1 MRRFT
6 LQPMSVL
13 VTGATSQVGVFLLP
27 RLANQGF
34 TVHALSR
41 APRCDQ
47 NPGVIWH
54 TVDIEE
60 GDLPSVEVACAIH
73 LAPLPLLPSLLP
85 LLAPN
90 GLQRVI
96 GFGSTSRFSKQ
107 NSADLDE
114 RTFAF
119 KLAKAEREIASFCEP
134 LGIPWT
140 VFRPTL
146 IYGCGMDKNITV
158 IANFIRRFGFFP
170 LIGETKGLRQPV
182 HAEDLASACLSVL
195 ENPATFNRCYDLS
208 GGETVSYRE
217 MVVRIFEGLGK
228 PPRFLHVPLPVL
240 QTLMMMA
247 SLLPRYHYLSG
258 EMARRINE
266 DLCFDHAEASRD
278 FGYAP
283 RGFQLKAG
291 NLSPLRFREEANG
304 SGRPHER
311 P

>member
-1 MRRFT
+1 
-6 LQPMSVL
+6 MSVL

-27 RLANQGF
+27 RLVDQGF
-34 TVHALSR
+34 LVHAVSR
-41 APRCDQ
+41 TPQRNQDPR
-47 NPGVIWH
+47 VIWH
-54 TVDIEE
+54 AADIEE
-60 GDLPSVEVACAIH
+60 VSLPSVEVACVIH
-73 LAPLPLLPSLLP
+73 LAPLPLLPPLLP
-85 LLAPN
+85 LLSPN
-90 GLQRVI
+90 GLKRVI

-107 NSADLDE
+107 SSADVDE
-114 RTFAF
+114 RVFASN
-119 KLAKAEREIASFCEP
+119 LAQAEREIAAFCEP

-208 GGETVSYRE
+208 GGETLSYRE

-228 PPRFLHVPLPVL
+228 SPRFLNVPLPVL
-240 QTLMMMA
+240 QALLMMA
-247 SLLPRYHYLSG
+247 SLLPRYHYLSAQ
-258 EMARRINE
+258 MARRINE

-283 RGFQLKAG
+283 RGFQLNAG
-291 NLSPLRFREEANG
+291 NLTPVSFRD
-304 SGRPHER
+304 
-311 P
+311 